1 MINLILI
8 FLGGGLGSI
17 SRFGVSKLSLNF
29 YDGKFPVGTL
39 LSNFFACALV
49 GIVVFFLKDKI
60 TETEWIKYFVLVGFC
75 GGFSTFSAF
84 GLETVKLFQDGMV
97 LYAGINILIS
107 LLLGFGILFLL
118 VK

>member
-17 SRFGVSKLSLNF
+17 TRFGVGKLSQNF
-29 YDGKFPVGTL
+29 YDGKFPLGTL
-39 LSNFFACALV
+39 MANFFACALV
-49 GIVVFFLKDKI
+49 GFVMFFLKDKI
-60 TETEWIKYFVLVGFC
+60 TESEWIKYFVLIGFC

-84 GLETVKLFQDGMV
+84 GLETVKLFQDGLI
-97 LYAGINILIS
+97 LYAGLNILIS
-107 LLLGFGILFLL
+107 LLLGFGVLFLL